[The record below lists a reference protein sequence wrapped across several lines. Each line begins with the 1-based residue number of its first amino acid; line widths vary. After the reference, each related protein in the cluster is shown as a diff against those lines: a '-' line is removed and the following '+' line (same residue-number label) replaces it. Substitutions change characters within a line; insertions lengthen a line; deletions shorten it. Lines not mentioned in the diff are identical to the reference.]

1 MCHIQRSTFRRLQPS
16 IIYTTTQTF
25 SKILTSLAYIPRVKH
40 LTFQGSKDVVQTG
53 YESML
58 IRGSNLTEVRRYS
71 KVGPVRT
78 IFMPRSLESRYI
90 RLEGESLHSTFVSVS
105 RFSHSICSL
114 DGMNLGVPVKLMPAG
129 IYISINVDSRSS
141 RTCGILEL
149 GPGPNLFEPIVGR

>member
-1 MCHIQRSTFRRLQPS
+1 MSLSACGRFQLSMCILQVPVKFKFPTILYIIILSDMSSSVTICHIQRSTFRRLQPS

-25 SKILTSLAYIPRVKH
+25 SKMLTSLAYIPRVKH

-90 RLEGESLHSTFVSVS
+90 RLEV
-105 RFSHSICSL
+105 
-114 DGMNLGVPVKLMPAG
+114 LM
-129 IYISINVDSRSS
+129 
-141 RTCGILEL
+141 E
-149 GPGPNLFEPIVGR
+149 